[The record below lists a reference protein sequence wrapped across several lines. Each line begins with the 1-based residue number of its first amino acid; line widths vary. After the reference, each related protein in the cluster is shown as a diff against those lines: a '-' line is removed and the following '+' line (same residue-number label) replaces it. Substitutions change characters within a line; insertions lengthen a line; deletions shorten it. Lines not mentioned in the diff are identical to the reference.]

1 MTPVLLLWLAAA
13 AAPEPKAAA
22 SEPKPGAAPE
32 TLVGPATGMR
42 FVRIPA
48 GRFRMGSPD
57 TEPDRRSDEGP
68 VHEVTITRPFLLG
81 TCEVTVGQFRKFVE
95 ETGYKTDA
103 ERSGRGSRAL
113 VPGDVGRFRVYTA
126 RNWDSPG
133 FEQTDDHPVTCV
145 SWNDAVEFCKWLSR
159 KEGRT
164 CRLPTEAEWE
174 YAARAGAAG
183 RWPTGEDPEALA
195 GHANV
200 RDKAYPTVSRI
211 HQKFGFDDGIPFTA
225 PAAKYKANG
234 WGLHDMIGNVWEW
247 CADGVREYA
256 KDPVADPRGPDSGP
270 RVIRGGSFFAGPEVV
285 RLAVRSCDLPDDRSA
300 VLGFRVLMEVAP
312 ADKKGDR

>member
-1 MTPVLLLWLAAA
+1 MTPAFLLCLAAGAAPAPEAA
-13 AAPEPKAAA
+13 AAPE
-22 SEPKPGAAPE
+22 
-32 TLVGPATGMR
+32 TFVGPATGMK

-48 GRFRMGSPD
+48 GKFRMGSPD

-103 ERSGRGSRAL
+103 ERGGRGSRAL
-113 VPGDVGRFRVYTA
+113 VPGDLGRFRVYSA
-126 RNWDSPG
+126 RYWASPG

-145 SWNDAVEFCKWLSR
+145 SWNDAVEFCKWFSR
-159 KEGRT
+159 KEGRN

-183 RWPTGEDPEALA
+183 RWPTGDEPASLS

-200 RDKAYPTVSRI
+200 RDKPFPAIQHDHKP
-211 HQKFGFDDGIPFTA
+211 FEFEDGFVFTTPVGRFKPNA
-225 PAAKYKANG
+225 
-234 WGLHDMIGNVWEW
+234 WGLHDMVGNVCEW
-247 CADGVREYA
+247 CADGMRDFTKEPVV
-256 KDPVADPRGPDSGP
+256 DPKGPEGMLKA
-270 RVIRGGSFFAGPEVV
+270 IRGASFYAGPETA
-285 RLAVRSCDLPDDRSA
+285 RLAARNVDSADGRS
-300 VLGFRVLMEVAP
+300 VLTGFRVVAEP
-312 ADKKGDR
+312 K